1 MRFAPCLLLSIAAVA
16 CLPASAQSAARAF
29 GAERLPYSQR
39 DDVQRFAEALAARR
53 PDLDLAW
60 VREQLGQ
67 ARYVAAAT
75 QLIMPPSTPTAKNW
89 AAYRARFVE
98 RERIAAGAAFWRA
111 NQAWLTMAEARWGVP
126 AEIVVGIVG
135 VETFYGRIMG
145 NFRTIDAL
153 ATLSFDFPSGRSDR
167 SPFFRE
173 QLEELLVWSRRE
185 GSDPLAVRGS
195 FAGAVGLPQFMPGS
209 IIRYA
214 VDFDGDG
221 HIEFMKPA
229 QGADTIG
236 SIARYLAAFGWQPGL
251 PTHYRVTP
259 PAALLDRAVLLVPDI
274 VPSFSAAQLL
284 ERGAELSVEGREHAG
299 LLALVELHN
308 GGAAPSYVA
317 GTSNFYAL
325 TRYNWSSYYAL
336 AVIDL
341 GSEIAKV
348 VASTPAAA
356 SPPRAASPLGDPGPW
371 RLMARHGACDEL
383 DTLRVKVPNLADVG
397 DPQSLVRQM
406 RDRGHEA
413 SANVFPGTEGRAV
426 AVKVPALEL
435 DLVFAT
441 RHLCEKTS
449 GN

>member
-1 MRFAPCLLLSIAAVA
+1 MRLAPCLLLSITATV
-16 CLPASAQSAARAF
+16 CLPALAQSAPRA
-29 GAERLPYSQR
+29 AAVERPPYSQR
-39 DDVQRFAEALAARR
+39 DEVQRFAEALAARR
-53 PDLDLAW
+53 PELDAAW

-67 ARYVAAAT
+67 ARYVPAAA
-75 QLIMPPSTPTAKNW
+75 QLIMPPPAGTAKNW

-111 NQAWLTMAEARWGVP
+111 NQAWLTQAEARWGVP
-126 AEIVVGIVG
+126 AEIIVGIVG

-153 ATLSFDFPSGRSDR
+153 ATLSFDFPTGRSDR
-167 SPFFRE
+167 SAFFRE

-185 GSDPLAVRGS
+185 GSDPTAVRGS

-209 IIRYA
+209 INRYA
-214 VDFDGDG
+214 VDFDNDG
-221 HIEFMKPA
+221 HIDFMKPA
-229 QGADTIG
+229 QGADAIG

-251 PTHYRVTP
+251 PTHYRITP
-259 PAALLDRAVLLVPDI
+259 PASLVDRAVLLVPDI
-274 VPSFSAAQLL
+274 LPSFSAAQLI
-284 ERGAELSVEGREHAG
+284 ERGAELSAEGREHGG
-299 LLALVELHN
+299 LMALVELHN

-341 GSEIAKV
+341 GNEVAKAL
-348 VASTPAAA
+348 ASLPMPPSPSLTATPTGAPV
-356 SPPRAASPLGDPGPW
+356 SW
-371 RLMARHGACDEL
+371 RLMARHGECDEL
-383 DTLRVKVPNLADVG
+383 DALRIKVAGLADIA
-397 DPQSLVRQM
+397 DPQAFVRQM

-413 SANVFPGTEGRAV
+413 SAEVYPGTEGRAV

-435 DLVFAT
+435 DLVFAA
-441 RHLCEKTS
+441 RDLCEQAA
-449 GN
+449 GR

>member
-1 MRFAPCLLLSIAAVA
+1 MRFAPSLLLSIAACV
-16 CLPASAQSAARAF
+16 CLPALAQNPPRAF
-29 GAERLPYSQR
+29 AADRLPYSQR
-39 DDVQRFAEALAARR
+39 EDVQRFAEALAARR
-53 PDLDLAW
+53 PALDASW

-67 ARYVAAAT
+67 ARYVPAAA
-75 QLIMPPSTPTAKNW
+75 QLIMPPPVGTTKNW

-98 RERIAAGAAFWRA
+98 RERIAAGAVFWRA
-111 NQAWLTMAEARWGVP
+111 NQAWLTQAEARWGVP
-126 AEIVVGIVG
+126 AAIIVGIVG

-209 IIRYA
+209 INRYA
-214 VDFDGDG
+214 VDFDGNG
-221 HIEFMKPA
+221 HIEFMNPA
-229 QGADTIG
+229 QGADAIG
-236 SIARYLAAFGWQPGL
+236 SIARYLAAFGWQPGM
-251 PTHYRVTP
+251 PTHYPITP
-259 PAALLDRAVLLVPDI
+259 PAARVDRAVLLVPDI
-274 VPSFSAAQLL
+274 VPSFSAVQLL
-284 ERGAELSVEGREHAG
+284 ERGAELSPEGREHAG

-341 GSEIAKV
+341 GNEVTKAVSSLPTAPSPPLTA
-348 VASTPAAA
+348 ASTGAPVA
-356 SPPRAASPLGDPGPW
+356 W
-371 RLMARHGACDEL
+371 RLMARHGECDEL
-383 DTLRVKVPNLADVG
+383 DALIVKFAGLADSA
-397 DPQSLVRQM
+397 DPQAFVRQM

-413 SANVFPGTEGRAV
+413 SAEVYPGTEGRAV
-426 AVKVPALEL
+426 AVKVPALDL
-435 DLVFAT
+435 DLVFAA
-441 RHLCEKTS
+441 RDLCEQVA
-449 GN
+449 GR